1 MTEIHLSPDEKG
13 VLEKRHRTE
22 RDGRIKDRIK
32 AVLLRSENWTLES
45 IAQALRVHVDTI
57 RAHLV
62 DYSEENKLKPEN
74 GGSKS
79 HLNEEQTNLLIGH
92 LEEKTYVKVAD
103 ICAYVLETFNV
114 EYSVTGMTKWL
125 TAP

>member
-1 MTEIHLSPDEKG
+1 MA
-13 VLEKRHRTE
+13 VLITL
-22 RDGRIKDRIK
+22 IK

-92 LEEKTYVKVAD
+92 L
-103 ICAYVLETFNV
+103 
-114 EYSVTGMTKWL
+114 YSTSLKI
-125 TAP
+125 PS